1 MFINLPSDTGWVIS
15 FDTLG
20 CKDSLQFIIH
30 NPPPLNIIPFNDT
43 GICIGSI
50 LTYNM
55 NITGGTPYSN
65 PPPYYYYWDNTL
77 QSNPFQLT
85 PSSSSIYN
93 YHAIDRNGCSTDTFM
108 LDIQLY
114 PF

>member
-43 GICIGSI
+43 VICIGSV

-55 NITGGTPYSN
+55 NISGGTQIQIHPILLLLGQYAAIKSFSIN
-65 PPPYYYYWDNTL
+65 SSVHLFIIITL
-77 QSNPFQLT
+77 
-85 PSSSSIYN
+85 
-93 YHAIDRNGCSTDTFM
+93 
-108 LDIQLY
+108 
-114 PF
+114 